1 MASTLANALN
11 EQAGTKFT
19 DADIYQSVVSDMS
32 TPGDLLQ
39 YQAGQD
45 FKPYGQEFT
54 ENPTIFN
61 DYLNTLAVKYGLVIQ
76 RSAQAQNPL
85 SVFKRGRMP
94 YGGKIETVVYD
105 TISPKLFNPNKNN
118 NPYSMEFG
126 KVYGDTYVQTEDIT
140 ATNTVV
146 DTQDTMFFYDLAQFH
161 NFVYNKALALVNGAV
176 LDEFYQ
182 TKLALAKPLADGKM
196 TSVSATSLE
205 DLATK
210 INFWT
215 RKMRYFG
222 RDSNKKGANQATIL
236 DNLVVILPLQY
247 SVELDQKYY
256 AQLFNPENAR
266 NKNVTYLEVDA
277 IPDVWEYTKD
287 HTVAQADFTNGYLDS
302 DIWNVG
308 DTIKAGTI
316 AAPNATDAALKLDGD
331 KVGAIILDRDALQL
345 WDQLPLT
352 LSTINNPKSR
362 YMNLF
367 MNKKTYLMFVEAL
380 NSKAIMVDTTAAAA
394 STAGDSSHS

>member
-1 MASTLANALN
+1 
-11 EQAGTKFT
+11 
-19 DADIYQSVVSDMS
+19 
-32 TPGDLLQ
+32 
-39 YQAGQD
+39 
-45 FKPYGQEFT
+45 
-54 ENPTIFN
+54 
-61 DYLNTLAVKYGLVIQ
+61 
-76 RSAQAQNPL
+76 
-85 SVFKRGRMP
+85 
-94 YGGKIETVVYD
+94 
-105 TISPKLFNPNKNN
+105 
-118 NPYSMEFG
+118 MEFG

-196 TSVSATSLE
+196 TSVSATTLE

-302 DIWNVG
+302 DVWNVG
-308 DTIKAGTI
+308 DTVKAGTI
-316 AAPNATDAALKLDGD
+316 AAPNATDATLKLDGD

-380 NSKAIMVDTTAAAA
+380 NSKAIMVDTSAA
-394 STAGDSSHS
+394 STGTASDAGK